1 MKQLTQKNV
10 LREVRKN
17 CNATIVIING
27 GFAASVLLYQ
37 WLLSDMIVGKIIMA
51 LAAISYIVTMCM
63 VLRAGSKLSVKHLDI
78 AKDVCI
84 MKTEETVSFPVDT
97 ATNLSHD
104 NIKRTLSF
112 ANIGGVTVWPHEY
125 ETVDLGTEYYIIT
138 FGKNKEIAMF
148 YPTDKWELD
157 NALAEKLQPTFT
169 EK

>member
-17 CNATIVIING
+17 CNAAIIIING
-27 GFAASVLLYQ
+27 GFAASCLLYP
-37 WLLSDMIVGKIIMA
+37 WLFSGTLIGRILMA
-51 LAAISYIVTMCM
+51 LATISYICIMGVT
-63 VLRAGSKLSVKHLDI
+63 LRAGSKLSAKHLDI

-104 NIKRTLSF
+104 NVKRTLSF
-112 ANIGGVTVWPHEY
+112 ANIGGVTVLPHEY
-125 ETVDLGTEYYIIT
+125 EAVDLGKEYYIIT
-138 FGKNKEIAMF
+138 FGKNKDIAMF
-148 YPTDKWELD
+148 YSTDKWELD
-157 NALAEKLQPTFT
+157 NALKAKLQPTFT